1 MFAAVSFVLFMAAD
15 GAAPAKDVDTR
26 PLELAQEIAQVL
38 AQARQDFEV
47 RYTELGLLGAAP
59 LAGTE
64 RVTPPSDRIASTH
77 PEFDGAAQAP
87 AAPPDCARHAR
98 SH

>member
-38 AQARQDFEV
+38 SLARQDFEV

-64 RVTPPSDRIASTH
+64 RVTLPADRIASAH
-77 PEFDGAAQAP
+77 AEFDGAAQAP
-87 AAPPDCARHAR
+87 AVQPARAH
-98 SH
+98 

>member
-1 MFAAVSFVLFMAAD
+1 MLAAVSFVLFMAAD

-26 PLELAQEIAQVL
+26 PLEQEVAQVL
-38 AQARQDFEV
+38 ALARQDFEV

-64 RVTPPSDRIASTH
+64 RVTLPADRIASSH
-77 PEFDGAAQAP
+77 AEFDGAAQAP
-87 AAPPDCARHAR
+87 AVQSAR

>member
-1 MFAAVSFVLFMAAD
+1 MFAAVSIVLFMAAD
-15 GAAPAKDVDTR
+15 GAASAKDVDTR

-59 LAGTE
+59 LAGRE
-64 RVTPPSDRIASTH
+64 RVTPPSDQIASEH
-77 PEFDGAAQAP
+77 AARRGRPGAGR
-87 AAPPDCARHAR
+87 AA
-98 SH
+98 